1 MVHNSVS
8 LISEGALRH
17 ESKASG
23 HTLSWTKAVIQKPA
37 PYWEG
42 TAAYKGEMKEIKLD
56 DYRKYPVQGCDM
68 GIKNKRKII

>member
-1 MVHNSVS
+1 MI
-8 LISEGALRH
+8 LFTGGLPH

-23 HTLSWTKAVIQKPA
+23 HNMAWTKAVIQKPA

-56 DYRKYPVQGCDM
+56 DYRKFYNSICQ
-68 GIKNKRKII
+68 IICPFNRSQNLK